1 MNYFYDIIHI
11 KNGKE
16 VVRMEW
22 ILFRHLKEVEEA
34 FQKSDKKEI
43 AIGKTNNR
51 KIGTHRGIYLQKHE
65 KNLSPRSP

>member
-1 MNYFYDIIHI
+1 MDTIQTPQRGGGSIS
-11 KNGKE
+11 E
-16 VVRMEW
+16 EW
-22 ILFRHLKEVEEA
+22 
-34 FQKSDKKEI
+34 QKEI